1 MSITTILN
9 QSSNQMGGF
18 NMIIN
23 LDILQTNL
31 GELNNQLEVLDNKL
45 KSLEVI
51 SDNTFF
57 EIFLLANQLDVPLS
71 NSMVHS

>member
-1 MSITTILN
+1 MSFTTILN
-9 QSSNQMGGF
+9 QSSNLMGGF

-23 LDILQTNL
+23 LEILRTNL

-45 KSLEVI
+45 KSLEKI

-57 EIFLLANQLDVPLS
+57 EIYLIANQLNVPLS
-71 NSMVHS
+71 KSTVHS

>member
-45 KSLEVI
+45 KSLEII